1 MDMTSEAVTNYD
13 SNNSDVGPPE
23 LAVGLPSIKDV
34 TTTLKQPDVPVDIL
48 LVTVKECEFLAC
60 YNELTDPY
68 RYCYE
73 DVGYVYFN
81 NVQSHEEI
89 VKIAPLR
96 CNEGSTGPSSSLIAV
111 RNAAP
116 ILQPKAVI
124 SVGACSGLNPDKTNL
139 GDVVVSAKLTT
150 YASKGGTSDQ
160 EPEQSAGLGSHVS
173 RRFSKIISNC
183 ADRWQAPLKNPED
196 RQIKV
201 HCNGEF
207 SSGPEQIR
215 AERRRKELVDRH
227 PLATG
232 VEMEG
237 EGECIHRKSR

>member
-1 MDMTSEAVTNYD
+1 MTSEAATNYD
-13 SNNSDVGPPE
+13 TNNSDVCPPQ

-34 TTTLKQPDVPVDIL
+34 TTTLKQPDLPVDIL

-89 VKIAPLR
+89 VKIALLR
-96 CNEGSTGPSSSLIAV
+96 CNEGSTGQSSSLIAV
-111 RNAAP
+111 KNAAP

-124 SVGACSGLNPDKTNL
+124 SVGACSGLNPDKTKL
-139 GDVVVSAKLTT
+139 GDVVVSAKLTA
-150 YASKGGTSDQ
+150 YASKVVTSNQ
-160 EPEQSAGLGSHVS
+160 EQSAGLSSHVS

-183 ADRWQAPLKNPED
+183 ADRWQVPSKNPED

-207 SSGPEQIR
+207 LSVPEQIR
-215 AERRRKELVDRH
+215 AEWRRKELVDRH

-232 VEMEG
+232 VETKG
-237 EGECIHRKSR
+237 DGECIHHKSR

>member
-1 MDMTSEAVTNYD
+1 MSEASKKACSCNLND
-13 SNNSDVGPPE
+13 SDADPPQ
-23 LAVGLPSIKDV
+23 LTVGLPSIKDV
-34 TTTLKQPDVPVDIL
+34 TTTLKQPDLPVDVL
-48 LVTVKECEFLAC
+48 LVTVKDCEFLSC
-60 YNELTDPY
+60 YNELKHPY
-68 RYCYE
+68 RCYYQ

-81 NVQSHEEI
+81 NVQSHEEK
-89 VKIAPLR
+89 VKVALLR
-96 CNEGSTGPSSSLIAV
+96 CSEGSIGPSSSLIAV
-111 RNAAP
+111 KNAVP

-124 SVGACSGLNPDKTNL
+124 SVGACSGLNPDKTKL

-160 EPEQSAGLGSHVS
+160 EPEQSAGLSSHVS

-207 SSGPEQIR
+207 LRVPEQIR
-215 AERRRKELVDRH
+215 AEWRRKELVDRH